1 MMIPVAIT
9 GYYFH
14 AGNVAQNILEQ
25 VCPTSLWS
33 IAANVLITS
42 HLLFAFVIIQN
53 PIAQKIEKP
62 WEIEVFGLKRAII
75 RTGVSVFSKKKFF
88 AVMLWGR
95 KITCVNL
102 IFFDFEVLYSN

>member
-25 VCPTSLWS
+25 VCPTSVWS

-62 WEIEVFGLKRAII
+62 WEIEVFGPKRAII